1 MTYYGE
7 KVFLIAKLEV
17 LIEAGVRVIWAVY
30 VHEETRSSV
39 AKCLKWTKEGRGAHL
54 PARGKLERLYLLQ
67 RGLGKL

>member
-17 LIEAGVRVIWAVY
+17 LIEVGGRVVWGVY

-54 PARGKLERLYLLQ
+54 QA
-67 RGLGKL
+67 

>member
-17 LIEAGVRVIWAVY
+17 VIEVGSRVLWGVY
-30 VHEETRSSV
+30 VHEETRPSV

-54 PARGKLERLYLLQ
+54 PARGMVERL
-67 RGLGKL
+67 

>member
-1 MTYYGE
+1 MTHYGE

-17 LIEAGVRVIWAVY
+17 LIEVGGRVVWGVY

-54 PARGKLERLYLLQ
+54 PKRGMVERL
-67 RGLGKL
+67 